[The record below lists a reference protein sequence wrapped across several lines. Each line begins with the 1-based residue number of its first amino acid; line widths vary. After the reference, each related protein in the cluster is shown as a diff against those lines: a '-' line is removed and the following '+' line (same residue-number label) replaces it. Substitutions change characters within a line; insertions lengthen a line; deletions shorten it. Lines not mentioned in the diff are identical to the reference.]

1 MIKNGHSKRKKLLV
15 NRHFQLS
22 FIGVMAGSAFLVM
35 ITTYLANSYF
45 FWKFGK
51 LGMDLHLA
59 ADHAFFQFLKNQ
71 QILMSGIFLV
81 NSLVVFTLLI
91 TLGLVFSH
99 RIAGPL
105 YKLQKHLLETSKS
118 GRYSKVFFRKSDF
131 FYELADAY
139 NRQLPAKGGLRNVT
153 HENKEKKSA

>member
-105 YKLQKHLLETSKS
+105 YKLQKHLQKRAIFKS
-118 GRYSKVFFRKSDF
+118 LF
-131 FYELADAY
+131 
-139 NRQLPAKGGLRNVT
+139 
-153 HENKEKKSA
+153 